1 MLSGYGMQKLPRQ
14 AKYAEYVDLLIRH
27 FVKNQVQKL
36 VLYDALTVH
45 SCLCQSKRFVERLC
59 KVW

>member
-1 MLSGYGMQKLPRQ
+1 MQKLPRQ

-36 VLYDALTVH
+36 VLYYALTVH